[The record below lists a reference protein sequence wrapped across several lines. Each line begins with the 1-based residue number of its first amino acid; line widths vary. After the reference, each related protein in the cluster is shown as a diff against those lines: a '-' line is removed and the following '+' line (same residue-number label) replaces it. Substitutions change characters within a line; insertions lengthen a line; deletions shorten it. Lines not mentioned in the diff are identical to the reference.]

1 MAIVEEKMTKSRL
14 LEEIQIE
21 HQRLEKTLAM
31 VDEEQMLIPGV
42 IDVWT
47 IKDILAHITVWEQ
60 RMVRWLGEAM
70 SGEVAQMLPA
80 GMTWDDLDEWNEQT
94 YQEHRHRPL
103 KEVLADFDLSYPQA
117 LTAAKEVPEQDL
129 IDPDRFDWREGDPL
143 WVMVAA
149 NTFWHYTEHE
159 ESIRAWLEGLVR

>member
-1 MAIVEEKMTKSRL
+1 MTKSRL

-31 VDEEQMLIPGV
+31 VDKEQMLIPGV
-42 IDVWT
+42 IDEWT
-47 IKDILAHITVWEQ
+47 VKDILAHITVWEQ

-70 SGEVAQMLPA
+70 SGEVAQMLPD
-80 GMTWDDLDEWNEQT
+80 GMTWDNLDEWNEQT

-103 KEVLADFDLSYPQA
+103 EQVLADYELSYPQA
-117 LTAAKEVPEQDL
+117 LKAAKEVPEVDL

-159 ESIRAWLEGLVR
+159 ESVRAWLEQLDG

>member
-31 VDEEQMLIPGV
+31 VDKGQMLIPGV
-42 IDVWT
+42 IDEWT
-47 IKDILAHITVWEQ
+47 VKDILAHIAVWEQ

-70 SGEVAQMLPA
+70 SGEVAHMLPD
-80 GMTWDDLDEWNEQT
+80 GMTWDNLDEWNEQT
-94 YQEHRHRPL
+94 YQENRHRSV
-103 KEVLADFDLSYPQA
+103 EQVLADYELSYPQA
-117 LTAAKEVPEQDL
+117 LKAAQEVSEQDL
-129 IDPDRFDWREGDPL
+129 IDPDRFDWRDGDPL

-159 ESIRAWLEGLVR
+159 ESIRAWLEQLYG

>member
-1 MAIVEEKMTKSRL
+1 MTKSRL

-42 IDVWT
+42 IDEWT

-70 SGEVAQMLPA
+70 SGEEAHMLPD
-80 GMTWDDLDEWNEQT
+80 GMTWDDLDDWNEQT
-94 YQEHRHRPL
+94 YQEHLHRPV
-103 KEVLADFDLSYPQA
+103 EQVLADYELSYPQA
-117 LTAAKEVPEQDL
+117 LKAAKEVPEQDL

-149 NTFWHYTEHE
+149 NTFWHYKEHE
-159 ESIRAWLEGLVR
+159 ESIRAWLEKLDG

>member
-1 MAIVEEKMTKSRL
+1 MTKSRL

-31 VDEEQMLIPGV
+31 VDEEQMLIAGV
-42 IDVWT
+42 IDEWT
-47 IKDILAHITVWEQ
+47 VKDILAHITVWEQ

-70 SGEVAQMLPA
+70 SGEVAHMLPD

-94 YQEHRHRPL
+94 YQEHRHRPV
-103 KEVLADFDLSYPQA
+103 EQVLADYELSYPQA
-117 LTAAKEVPEQDL
+117 LKAAQEVSEQDL
-129 IDPDRFDWREGDPL
+129 IDPDRFDWRDGDPL

-149 NTFWHYTEHE
+149 KTFWHYTEHE
-159 ESIRAWLEGLVR
+159 ESIRTWLEQLDG